1 MNTVIEFLSAIFS
14 PLPANTA
21 SHARALYERADH
33 ARGISSTEAALLRA
47 NALAMLRVVR

>member
-1 MNTVIEFLSAIFS
+1 MNTVIEFLAAVFS
-14 PLPANTA
+14 PLPATTA
-21 SHARALYERADH
+21 AGARALYERADH